1 MMTSLKFLSADAAV
15 SQIQSNQTVF
25 VQGSAATPLYL
36 LHALEERA
44 RELSNVQIISISL
57 LGDIGINKP
66 EYSNSFFFNTLF
78 VSEPTRRNVNELN
91 GDYLPVFLSEIHIL
105 FERGLIP
112 LDVALIHVSPP
123 DKHGFCSLG
132 ISVDVTRAA
141 TKAAKKIIAQ
151 VNPQMPRTHGD
162 GVIHISEIDALVEVN
177 EALPEVNYSQQVG
190 EQERIIGRYTAE
202 IIDDRSTLQLG
213 IGTIPDAVLQSLSG
227 HKDLGIHTEMFSDGV
242 MELMK
247 KGVITNAFKKKHR
260 YKTATSFAMGT
271 RALYDFVDDN
281 PEFAFLQA
289 GYINNGHVIRSNPR
303 VAAVNSAIEV
313 DLTGQVCAD
322 SIGSRMFSG
331 VGGQVDFIRG
341 ASLSEGGKPIIAM
354 ASSTGKGASKILT
367 ELKPGAG
374 VVTTRAH
381 MHYIVTEHG
390 VAYLYGKNLHQRAIE
405 LIKIAAPEHR
415 EKLEM
420 YVRERFGKRIFG
432 MT

>member
-354 ASSTGKGASKILT
+354 ASSTGKGASKIVT